1 MTRLLPAGFEDFEP
15 FADWALPL
23 ESQRHAKRFDSTT
36 EELRRF
42 YDVAVAPGSTP
53 DRTRI
58 EEVVHYLNRYEL
70 GPDGATNHID
80 APEEANRLYLISLAI
95 AGVAY
100 SLEAYGEVAP
110 DWVVTPDRMAPTSAA
125 DVL

>member
-1 MTRLLPAGFEDFEP
+1 MSRLLPAGFEDFEP
-15 FADWALPL
+15 FVGWALPL
-23 ESQRHAKRFDSTT
+23 ESDRHAKRFDSTT
-36 EELRRF
+36 EDLKRF
-42 YDVAVAPGSTP
+42 YDVAMSPGSTP

-58 EEVVHYLNRYEL
+58 EEVVHHLDRYEL

-80 APEEANRLYLISLAI
+80 APEEENRLFLISLAI

-110 DWVVTPDRMAPTSAA
+110 DWVVRPERMGPTAKA

>member
-1 MTRLLPAGFEDFEP
+1 MTALLPEGFEDFEP
-15 FADWALPL
+15 FTDWALPL
-23 ESQRHAKRFDSTT
+23 ESQRHAKRFASTPA
-36 EELRRF
+36 ELQRF
-42 YDVAVAPGSTP
+42 YDAAMAPGRTP

-58 EEVVHYLNRYEL
+58 EEVVHHLNRYPL
-70 GPDGATNHID
+70 GPGGATNHID
-80 APEEANRLYLISLAI
+80 GPEDANRLFLISLAV

-110 DWVVTPDRMAPTSAA
+110 DWVVRPERMGPTARA